1 MQICRDSLRRGW
13 ELLAVCLYFFPP
25 SPKLEPYLDGYIN
38 RHRDPGL
45 NFTEV
50 DKWPIHVQVSH
61 YATISCRRLK
71 RIGASGRRNERKPTL
86 EEIEQARVR
95 KTKFN

>member
-1 MQICRDSLRRGW
+1 MVIIPLTKCRVVVYRESLRRGW
-13 ELLAVCLYFFPP
+13 ELMAVCLYFFPP

-50 DKWPIHVQVSH
+50 DKWPIHV
-61 YATISCRRLK
+61 IK
-71 RIGASGRRNERKPTL
+71 
-86 EEIEQARVR
+86 EIL
-95 KTKFN
+95 

>member
-1 MQICRDSLRRGW
+1 M
-13 ELLAVCLYFFPP
+13 AVCLYFFPP

-50 DKWPIHVQVSH
+50 AKWPIHV
-61 YATISCRRLK
+61 
-71 RIGASGRRNERKPTL
+71 RNC
-86 EEIEQARVR
+86 
-95 KTKFN
+95 